1 MSKFRK
7 KPVVVEAVQFTGD
20 NASEIL
26 RLMPKDK
33 KSTLVVSSSPGGN
46 GRLSRTSLHVMTL
59 EGLMKVSPGDW
70 VIRGVAGE
78 LYPCKPDI
86 FAATYE
92 PADAVC
98 AICGKAGKEGL
109 ITIHMSGHRECL
121 RTRLDGE
128 KPTEKRIYKQV
139 PKGYYAVEHDTYD
152 CGDCA
157 FRSGSCT
164 SVPPCSREGRDD
176 GLKVIFKRDDSS
188 PRAAAPH
195 VKKEI
200 RKGKSAEK
208 RIYKQVPPGYYAVP
222 ASHDH
227 SCYSINGE
235 KCAFL
240 SDVGCNRRAC
250 IASERDDRLS
260 VIFKKEE

>member
-7 KPVVVEAVQFTGD
+7 KPVVVEAVQFTGN
-20 NASEIL
+20 NAYEIL

-33 KSTLVVSSSPGGN
+33 KSTLVVSSSPGRN

-92 PADAVC
+92 PADVVC

-121 RTRLDGE
+121 RAHLDG
-128 KPTEKRIYKQV
+128 EKRIYKQV
-139 PKGYYAVEHDTYD
+139 PKGYYAIERDGCSGCDALTSPT
-152 CGDCA
+152 GCA
-157 FRSGSCT
+157 
-164 SVPPCSREGRDD
+164 
-176 GLKVIFKRDDSS
+176 
-188 PRAAAPH
+188 
-195 VKKEI
+195 
-200 RKGKSAEK
+200 
-208 RIYKQVPPGYYAVP
+208 
-222 ASHDH
+222 
-227 SCYSINGE
+227 
-235 KCAFL
+235 AFL
-240 SDVGCNRRAC
+240 CMRC
-250 IASERDDRLS
+250 ERDDRLS
-260 VIFKKEE
+260 VIFKREH